1 MELHKSAQRIANVN
15 EARLLVLNE
24 ARFPNG
30 FVKFMDAL
38 VANDIVNEDWTPN
51 KSSAG
56 FCWCD
61 SRENQ
66 KITTSAASKYLNSHS
81 IWARQILLSA
91 LSHTRRLGLKIVKLS
106 PVPHANW
113 FKNSCCQSV
122 VFEIPP
128 AKKTNSLG
136 GGMLNG
142 KYSSGLVSM
151 RIINFLVMCI

>member
-61 SRENQ
+61 SRENRGVLVETDSFP
-66 KITTSAASKYLNSHS
+66 ITTESVIGSVYIQGVKASLD
-81 IWARQILLSA
+81 
-91 LSHTRRLGLKIVKLS
+91 IVK
-106 PVPHANW
+106 
-113 FKNSCCQSV
+113 SV
-122 VFEIPP
+122 VQ
-128 AKKTNSLG
+128 SQQVC
-136 GGMLNG
+136 
-142 KYSSGLVSM
+142 YSSMQL
-151 RIINFLVMCI
+151 I